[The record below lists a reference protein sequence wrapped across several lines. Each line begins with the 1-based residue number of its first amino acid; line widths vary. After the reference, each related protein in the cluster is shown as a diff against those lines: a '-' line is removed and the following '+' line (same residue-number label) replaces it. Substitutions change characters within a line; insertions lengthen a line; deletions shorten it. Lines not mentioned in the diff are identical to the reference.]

1 SEGGLPNAPVG
12 HPAGDPAAPALPPA
26 PAPPAIP
33 ASPPAPAPP
42 AVPPLDVPPAPA
54 CDPPPPADIAP
65 LAPAPPPPPAAPPP
79 PPPPPAIRRCR
90 WTSLRCR
97 PRPRCCPPHRQRP
110 PHRHPTHTPPPVRL
124 AQPGSRRT
132 ASAYARR
139 YFKTSARG
147 EGSRANR
154 RPQRGPSPS

>member
-1 SEGGLPNAPVG
+1 
-12 HPAGDPAAPALPPA
+12 
-26 PAPPAIP
+26 
-33 ASPPAPAPP
+33 
-42 AVPPLDVPPAPA
+42 
-54 CDPPPPADIAP
+54 
-65 LAPAPPPPPAAPPP
+65 
-79 PPPPPAIRRCR
+79 
-90 WTSLRCR
+90 
-97 PRPRCCPPHRQRP
+97 P

-154 RPQRGPSPS
+154 GLQRGPSPSKKGLYETLRSGKPPAKPRCDLPLRVIGDPKQKETTCTITTQRTQHATRSPAPPPSRARRHLADAGFVACSAGALR